1 MTQNWHSNTRAQI
14 DLLFKIV
21 LIVDQR
27 DIELVPVAAENHHFN
42 KHSIA
47 VIIVALFTAVALF
60 ALIIISRAAGSV
72 ALSESFLDT
81 ASLKRSF
88 YL

>member
-1 MTQNWHSNTRAQI
+1 M
-14 DLLFKIV
+14 
-21 LIVDQR
+21 
-27 DIELVPVAAENHHFN
+27 PVAAENHHFN

-60 ALIIISRAAGSV
+60 ALIIISRAAGSI

-81 ASLKRSF
+81 ASL
-88 YL
+88 